1 MKQVKII
8 FVSLLLAVCMIF
20 TYLPAAAAPAAERA
34 DIEYD
39 ASDGQSETSAIDQSA
54 VDTEMKEKAD
64 ILINQGGILL

>member
-1 MKQVKII
+1 MKRIKIT

-20 TYLPAAAAPAAERA
+20 TYLPAAALPDAERA

-39 ASDGQSETSAIDQSA
+39 ASDGQSETSAIDQTA
-54 VDTEMKEKAD
+54 VGAEMKQKTD